1 MKLKKFNEN
10 WKDSLDDELGYRKTE
25 KFKNER
31 RLAFETAIE
40 AVLDLDIPENIK
52 LECILPIKESF
63 ETFGDKISA
72 QLMRIINEMY
82 KNL

>member
-1 MKLKKFNEN
+1 
-10 WKDSLDDELGYRKTE
+10 
-25 KFKNER
+25 
-31 RLAFETAIE
+31 
-40 AVLDLDIPENIK
+40 LDIPENIK